1 MPPFSAWSPCFPLFD
16 LSSALDWVLQQPFSA
31 ASPRRFHHR
40 QANIIIS
47 GGGQPFSGKELR
59 MQRRTP
65 AKDHEAKIKRSII
78 VPFFAA
84 KPPMNRFKYTLCER
98 KIDFLSA
105 SSLFLSP
112 GLASGLAVPASGKSR
127 GKSKPA
133 TADAFNDNLL
143 MVKILAKNTTEGH
156 HPVFAFF
163 SFLLSVERHPPT
175 QQEQEKVTA

>member
-59 MQRRTP
+59 TQRRTP

-78 VPFFAA
+78 VPFLQEE

-143 MVKILAKNTTEGH
+143 MVKILVKNTTEGH

-163 SFLLSVERHPPT
+163 LFFFRWNGIHPPSRSR
-175 QQEQEKVTA
+175 KK

>member
-1 MPPFSAWSPCFPLFD
+1 
-16 LSSALDWVLQQPFSA
+16 
-31 ASPRRFHHR
+31 
-40 QANIIIS
+40 
-47 GGGQPFSGKELR
+47 
-59 MQRRTP
+59 
-65 AKDHEAKIKRSII
+65 
-78 VPFFAA
+78 
-84 KPPMNRFKYTLCER
+84 MNRFKYTLCER

-163 SFLLSVERHPPT
+163 LFFFRWNGIHPPSRSRKKWRPSPIYQT
-175 QQEQEKVTA
+175 ERKSSTLSDSPVEYLRPPPPEKDDGSALVEKIGRLCNASHFGHG